1 MISTDGSAINKHRCV
16 WTYALDICM
25 PLLCY
30 VIWRRY
36 NISVVA
42 ITEAIKLVL
51 IYLLARVLFSLLPK
65 QKEFICVIAISLIC
79 LYECGLGYL
88 QLVGKLGSNHYL
100 YTITGSFRNPG
111 PYGGFI
117 AVCISMLAAYCIK
130 NRGSYK
136 EKIYSRILFLI
147 AAVVAILASVIL
159 PSTQSRSAILALV
172 CSLLYMTYGIESIKS
187 RLKPILTKYGIW
199 IFVGVLLIGSGAY
212 LFKKQSADGRMFM
225 DRMCI
230 KAIYESGGRGV
241 GVGRFGRA
249 YADAQHDY
257 FQKQIKR
264 TGKDDLDWTAIDE
277 HDRMTAD
284 CPDNAFNE
292 YLFVGVE
299 FGALVMLV
307 FIGVIVF
314 GIITSFNNGTIWC
327 YGLTSFAVF
336 ALFSYPLHVKQF
348 QILFAIL
355 LAISIT
361 DSDKGK
367 DILGF
372 AIPIVPIML
381 LAAILIK
388 QSPYINQYRK
398 AELSW
403 KKTER
408 WHQMEYY
415 DYAVA
420 GCDTLWQYKKYD
432 KEFLFAYGQSLN
444 KIGEYEKSDSILKM
458 GIEISSDPMFW
469 NVMGNNSLAKGRYR
483 EAEERYKHA
492 FYMVPNRL
500 YPLNLLAKLYYT
512 EGDTARFLDMADK
525 VETFIPKVESA
536 STAQLRNEI
545 RQLKADIILKQEP

>member
-1 MISTDGSAINKHRCV
+1 MKKTDGLVKNKHRSI
-16 WTYALDICM
+16 WIYALDICI

-30 VIWRRY
+30 VVWRRY
-36 NISVVA
+36 DIPVIVINEV
-42 ITEAIKLVL
+42 IKLVF

-65 QKEFICVIAISLIC
+65 YKECISVIAISLIC

-100 YTITGSFRNPG
+100 YTITGSFGNPG

-117 AVCISMLAAYCIK
+117 AVCISMLVAYCIK
-130 NRGSYK
+130 KRGSYK
-136 EKIYSRILFLI
+136 EKVYSRILFWMV
-147 AAVVAILASVIL
+147 AVVAILASVIL

-199 IFVGVLLIGSGAY
+199 IFVGVVVIASGAY
-212 LFKKQSADGRMFM
+212 LFKKQSADGRFFM

-241 GVGRFGRA
+241 GFGHFGSA
-249 YADAQHDY
+249 YADAQHDF
-257 FQKQIKR
+257 FQKKIER
-264 TGKDDLDWTAIDE
+264 TGKDDLDWTAIDK

-292 YLFVGVE
+292 YMFVGVE
-299 FGALVMLV
+299 FGVAVMLL
-307 FIGVIVF
+307 FIGVIAF
-314 GIITSFNNGTIWC
+314 GIITSFKSGTIWC
-327 YGLTSFAVF
+327 YGLTAFAVF

-348 QILFAIL
+348 QILFAVL

-361 DSDKGK
+361 DGDKGK

-372 AIPIVPIML
+372 AILIAPILL
-381 LAAILIK
+381 LAVVLIK
-388 QSPYINQYRK
+388 QRPNVNQYRK

-415 DYAVA
+415 DYTVE

-458 GIEISSDPMFW
+458 GTEISSDPMFW
-469 NVMGNNSLAKGRYR
+469 NVMGNNSLAMGRYR

-500 YPLNLLAKLYYT
+500 YPLNLLAKLYYA
-512 EGDTARFLDMADK
+512 ESDTARFLDMADR
-525 VETFIPKVESA
+525 VETFIPKVEST
-536 STAQLRNEI
+536 STAQLRDEI
-545 RQLKADIILKQEP
+545 RLLKTDILLKQEP

>member
-1 MISTDGSAINKHRCV
+1 MKNTGGLAKNKHRTV
-16 WTYALDICM
+16 WIYALGICVS
-25 PLLCY
+25 LLCY

-36 NISVVA
+36 DIPVIVIN
-42 ITEAIKLVL
+42 EAIKLVL

-65 QKEFICVIAISLIC
+65 YKEYVCVISISLIC

-100 YTITGSFRNPG
+100 YTLTGSFRNPG

-130 NRGSYK
+130 KRGSYK
-136 EKIYSRILFLI
+136 DSIYSLILFWT
-147 AAVVAILASVIL
+147 AAVVAILATVIL

-172 CSLLYMTYGIESIKS
+172 CSLFFMAYGVESIKS

-199 IFVGVLLIGSGAY
+199 ILVGVLLIGSGAY
-212 LFKKQSADGRMFM
+212 LFKKQSADGRLFM

-230 KAIYESGGRGV
+230 NAIYESGGLGV

-249 YADAQHDY
+249 YAEAQHDY
-257 FQKQIKR
+257 FQKQIER

-277 HDRMTAD
+277 RDRTTAD

-299 FGALVMLV
+299 FGVLVMLV
-307 FIGVIVF
+307 FIGVIAFV
-314 GIITSFNNGTIWC
+314 IITSFKNGTIWC
-327 YGLTSFAVF
+327 YGLTAFAVF

-348 QILFAIL
+348 QILFAVL

-361 DSDKGK
+361 DDDKGK
-367 DILGF
+367 DILGLT
-372 AIPIVPIML
+372 ILIVPLLL
-381 LAAILIK
+381 LAVVLIK

-408 WHQMEYY
+408 WHQMEYF
-415 DYAVA
+415 DYAVE

-458 GIEISSDPMFW
+458 GTEISSDPMFW
-469 NVMGNNSLAKGRYR
+469 NVMGNNSLAMGRYR

-500 YPLNLLAKLYYT
+500 YPLNLLAKLYYA
-512 EGDTARFLDMADK
+512 EGDTARFLDMADR
-525 VETFIPKVESA
+525 VETFIPKVEST
-536 STAQLRNEI
+536 STAQLREEI
-545 RQLKADIILKQEP
+545 RLLKTDILLKQEP